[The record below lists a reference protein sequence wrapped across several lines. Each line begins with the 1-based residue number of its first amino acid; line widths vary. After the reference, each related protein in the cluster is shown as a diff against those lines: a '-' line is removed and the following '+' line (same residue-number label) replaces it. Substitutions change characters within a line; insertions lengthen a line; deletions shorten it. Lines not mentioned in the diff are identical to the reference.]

1 MFLDWPLL
9 SLVIWTPIVG
19 GLLLLAL
26 PKKEGSVNSRIIAL
40 LISILTFILSIPL
53 YTDFN
58 ITTVGMQFTQNIP
71 WIESFKVCH

>member
-26 PKKEGSVNSRIIAL
+26 PEKEGSANSRIIAL
-40 LISILTFILSIPL
+40 IISILTFLLSIQQIREL
-53 YTDFN
+53 LL
-58 ITTVGMQFTQNIP
+58 
-71 WIESFKVCH
+71 